1 MQWIYAIIS
10 MMAYGLF
17 FLSCCMAGF
26 FYYDVNAAKNILIT
40 SYCIVKQIVQVKS
53 RGKYFISYEEYRKLI
68 GNKSVFDEN
77 ELKEKYDTLTDIMLI
92 EILYL
97 GYFGA
102 GNNVNWAWLKN
113 NGYWPICLY
122 GNPFFREIFT
132 MWIFCKEYTNRW
144 GKRMIASEY
153 GHTAWRF
160 WVPVRRKKR

>member
-10 MMAYGLF
+10 MMAYSLF
-17 FLSCCMAGF
+17 FLSCCTAGF

-40 SYCIVKQIVQVKS
+40 SYCIVTQIVQVKS

-102 GNNVNWAWLKN
+102 GYKAV
-113 NGYWPICLY
+113 
-122 GNPFFREIFT
+122 
-132 MWIFCKEYTNRW
+132 
-144 GKRMIASEY
+144 
-153 GHTAWRF
+153 
-160 WVPVRRKKR
+160 

>member
-17 FLSCCMAGF
+17 FLSCCTAGF

-40 SYCIVKQIVQVKS
+40 SYCIVTQIVQVKS
-53 RGKYFISYEEYRKLI
+53 RGKCFIYYEEYRKLI

-113 NGYWPICLY
+113 NGYWPNTYPMSILY
-122 GNPFFREIFT
+122 SKEQ
-132 MWIFCKEYTNRW
+132 FCKILQEGNVDVENV
-144 GKRMIASEY
+144 IIN
-153 GHTAWRF
+153 
-160 WVPVRRKKR
+160 